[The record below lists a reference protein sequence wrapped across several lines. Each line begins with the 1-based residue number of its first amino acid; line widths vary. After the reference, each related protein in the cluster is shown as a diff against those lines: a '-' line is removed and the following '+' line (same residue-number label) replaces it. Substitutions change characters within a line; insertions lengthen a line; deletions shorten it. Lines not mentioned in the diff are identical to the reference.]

1 LQVDDSALLDNDGA
15 GYTPRLTE
23 TISRGKARRKSV
35 QHCFPAAI
43 SCGRGCWR
51 PAAPGCAALA
61 IANRLRLVTTSENP
75 YLVGL
80 RLIGKK
86 VVVIGGG
93 AVAQRRLPL
102 LMASGAD
109 VHVIT
114 RAATRAVEATAM
126 AGQVTLSL
134 RDYRDGDLT
143 GAWYAIAATDDPE
156 VNTAVVAEADRRRIF
171 CVRAD
176 IAVEGTAVT
185 PASFDYA
192 GLSVGVLAGGEHR
205 RSASIRSAIREAL
218 QQGFIAAESAD
229 VVRGGVALVGGGPGD
244 PELITVRGRR
254 LLARA
259 DVVVADRLAP
269 PELLAELPPHVEVI
283 DAAKIPYGRAMAQD
297 AINSVM
303 IERARAGRFVV
314 RLKGGDPFVFAR
326 GYEEVLACVDAGI
339 PVTVVPGVTSAI
351 AVPASVGVP
360 VTHRAV
366 NHEFV
371 VVSGHV
377 APGHPESLVNW
388 DALAAMSGTIVLL
401 MAVERIELFTEA
413 LLKGGRTGDTPVL
426 VVQHG
431 TTAAEH
437 TLRATLADAP
447 EKIRSEGIRPPAI
460 IVIGAVAAFG
470 T

>member
-1 LQVDDSALLDNDGA
+1 
-15 GYTPRLTE
+15 
-23 TISRGKARRKSV
+23 
-35 QHCFPAAI
+35 
-43 SCGRGCWR
+43 
-51 PAAPGCAALA
+51 
-61 IANRLRLVTTSENP
+61 VTTPENP

-80 RLIGKK
+80 RLTGKK
-86 VVVIGGG
+86 VVVVGGG
-93 AVAQRRLPL
+93 TVAQRRLPL
-102 LMASGAD
+102 LIASGAD

-114 RAATRAVEATAM
+114 HTATPAVEAM
-126 AGQVTLSL
+126 NRITLSL
-134 RDYRDGDLT
+134 REYRDGDLA
-143 GAWYAIAATDDPE
+143 GAWYAIAATDDAQ
-156 VNTAVVAEADRRRIF
+156 VNAAVVAEADRHRIF

-176 IAVEGTAVT
+176 IAVEGSAVT

-205 RSASIRSAIREAL
+205 RSAAIRSAIHEAL
-218 QQGFIAAESAD
+218 QRGVITLEDFDSDD

-254 LLARA
+254 LLAQA

-297 AINSVM
+297 AINAAM

-351 AVPASVGVP
+351 AVPALAGIP
-360 VTHRAV
+360 VTHRSIT
-366 NHEFV
+366 HEFV

-377 APGHPESLVNW
+377 APGDPESLVNW
-388 DALAAMSGTIVLL
+388 NALAAMSGTIVLM
-401 MAVERIELFTEA
+401 MAVERIELFADA
-413 LLKGGRTGDTPVL
+413 LLKGGRPAETPVL
-426 VVQHG
+426 VVQQG
-431 TTAAEH
+431 TTSAERIV
-437 TLRATLADAP
+437 RATLADAP
-447 EKIRSEGIRPPAI
+447 KRIREEGVRPPAI
-460 IVIGAVAAFG
+460 IVIGTVAGFSELKKR
-470 T
+470 

>member
-1 LQVDDSALLDNDGA
+1 VTESA
-15 GYTPRLTE
+15 
-23 TISRGKARRKSV
+23 
-35 QHCFPAAI
+35 
-43 SCGRGCWR
+43 
-51 PAAPGCAALA
+51 
-61 IANRLRLVTTSENP
+61 

-80 RLIGKK
+80 RLAGKK
-86 VVVIGGG
+86 VVVVGGG
-93 AVAQRRLPL
+93 TVAQRRLPL
-102 LMASGAD
+102 LIATGAN
-109 VHVIT
+109 VHVISRT
-114 RAATRAVEATAM
+114 ATRAVEAM
-126 AGQVTLSL
+126 SGITLSL
-134 RDYRDGDLT
+134 REYRDGDLA
-143 GAWYAIAATDDPE
+143 GAWYAIAATDDAR
-156 VNTAVVAEADRRRIF
+156 VNAAVVAEADRRQIF

-185 PASFDYA
+185 PASFSYA

-205 RSASIRSAIREAL
+205 RSAAIRSAIREAL
-218 QQGFIAAESAD
+218 QTGVITPESSVGSESSD
-229 VVRGGVALVGGGPGD
+229 VIRGGVALIGGGPGD

-254 LLARA
+254 LLAQA

-269 PELLAELPPHVEVI
+269 PELLAELPPQVEVI

-297 AINSVM
+297 AINDVM
-303 IERARAGRFVV
+303 IDRARAGNFVV

-326 GYEEVLACVDAGI
+326 GYEEVLACAEAGI

-371 VVSGHV
+371 VVSGHL

-401 MAVERIELFTEA
+401 MAVERIELFVDV
-413 LLKGGRTGDTPVL
+413 LLKGGRPADTPVL

-431 TTAAEH
+431 TTPAQH
-437 TLRATLADAP
+437 TLRATLVDTP
-447 EKIRSEGIRPPAI
+447 DKIRAEGIRPPAI
-460 IVIGAVAAFG
+460 IVIGPVAAFAV
-470 T
+470 